1 MSNPVVETNE
11 VIATAE
17 ETAATEPAKKGFI
30 GKTIDGV
37 RKTYLK
43 IRSTKGGRIVIGGTK
58 AMLIGLGLYE
68 TYKLGQKSVTP
79 TVVTIMEGV
88 DEEEAPAEEP
98 AAEEANDPMVE
109 ETAENE

>member
-30 GKTIDGV
+30 GKMIDGT

-43 IRSTKGGRIVIGGTK
+43 IRSTKGGRIVIRGTK
-58 AMLIGLGLYE
+58 AALIGLGLYE
-68 TYKLGQKSVTP
+68 SYKLGQKSVVP
-79 TVVTIMEGV
+79 TVVTITEGANE
-88 DEEEAPAEEP
+88 DAPVEEP
-98 AAEEANDPMVE
+98 AAEEANENPVE
-109 ETAENE
+109 ETVNE